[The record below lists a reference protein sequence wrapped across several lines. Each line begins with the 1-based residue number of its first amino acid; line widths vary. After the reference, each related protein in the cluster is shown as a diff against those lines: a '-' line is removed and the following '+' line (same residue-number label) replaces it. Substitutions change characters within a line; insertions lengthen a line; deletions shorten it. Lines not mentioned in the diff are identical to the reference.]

1 MARIYIPPKKVYK
14 RLKTESKRD
23 NLNHIAVYNTTTW
36 KALRIEK
43 LKKDPL
49 CEVCLKKG
57 RVESARDVHHKK
69 PISTG
74 KTKADKQGLGF
85 NFDNLQSLCTQCHK
99 DAHL

>member
-1 MARIYIPPKKVYK
+1 MPRIFIPPKKVYK

-36 KALRIEK
+36 KTLRLEK

-49 CEVCLKKG
+49 CERCLKKG
-57 RVESARDVHHKK
+57 VIRSARDVHHKK

-74 KTKADKQGLGF
+74 KTKAEKQALGF
-85 NFDNLQSLCTQCHK
+85 SLVNLESICTPCHK
-99 DAHL
+99 EAHT